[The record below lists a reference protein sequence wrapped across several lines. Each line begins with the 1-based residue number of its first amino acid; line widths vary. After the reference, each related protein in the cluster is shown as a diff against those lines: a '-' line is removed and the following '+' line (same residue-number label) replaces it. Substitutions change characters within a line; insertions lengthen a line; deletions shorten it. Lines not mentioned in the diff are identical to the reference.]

1 MRADPYIWT
10 EALGCGE
17 ILPPMLASY
26 LHHHELPIHVFIYT
40 EDLEFLPKD
49 NRVIPVLMT
58 ESKNSIIKR
67 SALEAAFSTG
77 HAGTALLWAR
87 IIHTVRSQNLI
98 HLDADTV
105 FTGNVVNLLLRY
117 KQNASVVGSR
127 RPYRNSSARKGFRK
141 LQLRFRPDA
150 VNTHCFLFD
159 PNLLEMNEKSLVN
172 SILAKERSFL
182 NKIFHPVLDFF
193 DPVTFQ
199 LKKTG
204 GIHYMDSAHQ
214 GKHGTYSREGDLESR
229 MISFSA
235 VGSGSSIYKGKSTVS
250 SETYREFALQ
260 SYALYS
266 KYLLDKSLDLP
277 VLESKFL
284 IEKLNRLNK
293 KSWLLED

>member
-1 MRADPYIWT
+1 MRVDPYIWT

-26 LHHHELPIHVFIYT
+26 LHHHNLPIHVFIYG
-40 EDLEFLPKD
+40 EDLEYLPED
-49 NRVIPVLMT
+49 NRVIPLLIT
-58 ESKNSIIKR
+58 DSKNSIIER
-67 SALEAAFSTG
+67 SVLENAFLTG

-87 IIHTVRSQNLI
+87 IIQTVKNRNLI

-105 FTGNVVNLLLRY
+105 FTGNVTNLLLQN
-117 KQNASVVGSR
+117 KQKAAVVGSR
-127 RPYRNSSARKGFRK
+127 RPYRKSSARKGMRK

-159 PNLLEMNEKSLVN
+159 PELLDLDEMSMVN
-172 SILAKERSFL
+172 SILAKDRSFL
-182 NKIFHPVLDFF
+182 DKIFRPVIDFF

-199 LKKTG
+199 LRKTG
-204 GIHYMDSAHQ
+204 GIYYMDSAHQ
-214 GKHGTYSREGDLESR
+214 GKHGGYSREGELESR

-260 SYALYS
+260 SYSLYS
-266 KYLLDKSLDLP
+266 KHLLDKVIDSPILD
-277 VLESKFL
+277 SKFL
-284 IEKLNRLNK
+284 HEKLNRLNK
-293 KSWLLED
+293 KNWSLEE

>member
-1 MRADPYIWT
+1 MRAQPYIWT

-26 LHHHELPIHVFIYT
+26 LHHHNFPIHVFVYR
-40 EDLEFLPKD
+40 EDLEYLPED
-49 NRVIPVLMT
+49 NRVIPVQIT
-58 ESKNSIIKR
+58 EYKDSIVER
-67 SALEAAFSTG
+67 SVLEAAFESG
-77 HAGTALLWAR
+77 HAGTALLWAG
-87 IIHTVRSQNLI
+87 IIQTVRGQNLI

-105 FTGNVVNLLLRY
+105 FTGNVIDLLLRH
-117 KQNASVVGSR
+117 KQNTAVVGSR
-127 RPYRNSSARKGFRK
+127 RPYRNSSARKGIRK

-159 PNLLEMNEKSLVN
+159 PDFLEIDETRLVD
-172 SILAKERSFL
+172 SILAKERKFID
-182 NKIFHPVLDFF
+182 KIFRPVIDFF

-199 LKKTG
+199 LRKTG
-204 GIHYMDSAHQ
+204 GIYYMDSVDQ
-214 GKHGTYSREGDLESR
+214 RKHGSYSREGNLESR

-266 KYLLDKSLDLP
+266 KYLLDKPLNTP
-277 VLESKFL
+277 VLDSRFL

-293 KSWLLED
+293 TSWSLEE